1 MFLVYYSS
9 FSPVFYSILF
19 LAPFVILLVS
29 IILMVAAVAQLV
41 RHFSVLVLVALFLYF
56 SLGVG
61 LPVLFALAF
70 LLAVFPI
77 AVGPSFLVV
86 LLSSFVPVL
95 AGHFL

>member
-1 MFLVYYSS
+1 
-9 FSPVFYSILF
+9 VFYSILF
-19 LAPFVILLVS
+19 LAPLVILLIS

-61 LPVLFALAF
+61 LPVLLFALAF
-70 LLAVFPI
+70 LLVVFPI

-86 LLSSFVPVL
+86 LLSSFVPLL